1 MKKDQHRLIE
11 SGQVMGSIRHLGLTI
26 SDVITSMGRS
36 TVRFIKNIPHQ
47 ISNEYKR
54 RINEYRRRPRRKTPN
69 RVYSL
74 VGYTTKAYVDSK
86 YRMARVLRLIRTSL
100 ALAIILFV
108 LIMIVKSILPVLD
121 PKNYKQ
127 IFGIN
132 DFTQLTE
139 NDPFTDHRDDDIV
152 MFSDGE
158 SIITS
163 TTESDATDDS
173 MTSTTI
179 AGEEIE

>member
-1 MKKDQHRLIE
+1 
-11 SGQVMGSIRHLGLTI
+11 
-26 SDVITSMGRS
+26 
-36 TVRFIKNIPHQ
+36 
-47 ISNEYKR
+47 
-54 RINEYRRRPRRKTPN
+54 
-69 RVYSL
+69 
-74 VGYTTKAYVDSK
+74 
-86 YRMARVLRLIRTSL
+86 
-100 ALAIILFV
+100 
-108 LIMIVKSILPVLD
+108 MIVKSILPVLD